1 MRAAS
6 ATPFRESFDFTPKGN
21 RAERV
26 QTVNGP
32 YRSRLFGLDW
42 RYLNVL
48 ARLTMSSIFMRPS
61 VTETVRSVSTSAGRS
76 GSSSMSSAVLAARKI
91 SSAAFARERVAAV
104 RSAENAIPHER
115 LQDRFEMAEL
125 AGNGGAARAP
135 WPIPA
140 ERSH

>member
-61 VTETVRSVSTSAGRS
+61 GCVR
-76 GSSSMSSAVLAARKI
+76 
-91 SSAAFARERVAAV
+91 
-104 RSAENAIPHER
+104 
-115 LQDRFEMAEL
+115 
-125 AGNGGAARAP
+125 ARA
-135 WPIPA
+135 A
-140 ERSH
+140 SA